1 MKLMVSFIRK
11 DTGDQVSI
19 NMDKPQGDFIAYHEG
34 SGKYALHMV
43 SLQMYERVGNV
54 ICGKEV
60 QVTGLTIRV
69 K

>member
-11 DTGDQVSI
+11 DTGEQVSI
-19 NMDKPQGDFIAYHEG
+19 NMDKPDRDFLARHET
-34 SGKYALHMV
+34 GKYALHMV
-43 SLQMYERVGNV
+43 NLQMYERVGNI

-60 QVTGLTIRV
+60 QTTGLTIRV